1 MKSLKIRL
9 YPTKEQEILF
19 YKHIGCQ
26 RYIYNWALNLNNE
39 LYKKDKKKYS
49 STVLGKMLT
58 QYKKQEVWLNEV
70 SSATLKES
78 IRNLDKAYTNFYK
91 GRTNLPKFKS
101 RKKSKLSFYSRYD
114 KIKFYQN
121 NTVNLEKIGKVKYK
135 SSYNIDLTQ
144 IIKFSNPHV
153 SYNGRCWVL
162 NLGIEVI
169 NEFQELTNAVIGI
182 DLGVKYLAICS
193 DGVVYKNINK
203 EATIKKLEKRLK
215 RLQRQVSKK
224 YELNKE
230 GRSYRKSN
238 NIIKLENKI
247 NRLYRKLHNIRLNY
261 IHQTTSA
268 IVKTK
273 PCMVVMEDLCIKDMM
288 KNKSIAKQVQKI
300 GLYEFIRQMKYKCE
314 WNNIEFIQ
322 VDKYYPSSK
331 MCSQCGEV
339 KKDLKLSDRTYKCEK
354 CGLIIDRDFNASVN
368 LMNYGRSLL

>member
-78 IRNLDKAYTNFYK
+78 IRNLDKVYTNFYK

-162 NLGIEVI
+162 TLGIEVI

>member
-101 RKKSKLSFYSRYD
+101 RKKSKLAFYSRYD

-162 NLGIEVI
+162 TLGIEVI

>member
-162 NLGIEVI
+162 TLGIEVI